1 MKQKLNNM
9 ARNLSNSEDVFI
21 GFQISGV
28 TENKLEKTKRY
39 GGFVEGE
46 NTQEIYGK
54 IAQTGAVCL
63 SKVARQQYI
72 FNT

>member
-46 NTQEIYGK
+46 NT
-54 IAQTGAVCL
+54 
-63 SKVARQQYI
+63 
-72 FNT
+72 